1 MAGGKFKKPQ
11 RGGGRTFSRRIEAV
25 HSNNAVRLCL
35 VPHFLTITSGKRGPK
50 TKAKKSVHADPMA
63 TTITNTNQTAN

>member
-25 HSNNAVRLCL
+25 HTNNAVCALLLL
-35 VPHFLTITSGKRGPK
+35 VLYFLQSAHGKEVDRNK
-50 TKAKKSVHADPMA
+50 TCPCGSDGNNNDKA
-63 TTITNTNQTAN
+63 